1 MGVYHSIYAEIKYRD
16 KWYSLNPIYKSLKNN
31 EYTLDS
37 IISGKSYLH
46 DAFEELEEQSVM
58 RGLPDDLSDDLRN
71 NFKVDFISDPE
82 DDEDSVWKYYNQY
95 SFVADYNQ
103 SVALRMANKPKKEH
117 SGYVKKNDIVSFEEG
132 DLEEIEHYLTR
143 EEYFNLSDTGKRGYS
158 YYEWNNTRYGYYGV
172 FKEIVTKVSL
182 LANLFT
188 EQLWSL
194 DDGHNHYDIES
205 CYNNIRLICTAS

>member
-1 MGVYHSIYAEIKYRD
+1 MGVYHTIYAEIKYRD

-71 NFKVDFISDPE
+71 YFKVDFISDPE

-117 SGYVKKNDIVSFEEG
+117 SGYVKKE
-132 DLEEIEHYLTR
+132 
-143 EEYFNLSDTGKRGYS
+143 
-158 YYEWNNTRYGYYGV
+158 
-172 FKEIVTKVSL
+172 
-182 LANLFT
+182 
-188 EQLWSL
+188 
-194 DDGHNHYDIES
+194 
-205 CYNNIRLICTAS
+205 